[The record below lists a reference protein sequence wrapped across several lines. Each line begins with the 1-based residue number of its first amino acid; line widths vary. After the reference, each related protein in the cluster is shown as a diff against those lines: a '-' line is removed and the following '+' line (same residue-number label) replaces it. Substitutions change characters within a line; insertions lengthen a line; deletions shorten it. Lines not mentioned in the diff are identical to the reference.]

1 LINAETIGEETM
13 NEAAADTA
21 MTILTRAINSNL
33 VITVGDDWKEELE
46 ALKILLSDG
55 LAELTVLPARGRGL
69 TIFPTEAGIALLDA
83 VSEIRREEAAE
94 ALARTDARV
103 AAAYAE
109 AAARAIAGAPVT
121 LPRVP

>member
-13 NEAAADTA
+13 NNEDTARTA
-21 MTILTRAINSNL
+21 MTILTRALNSDL
-33 VITVGDDWKEELE
+33 VIFAGDRSDENLE

-55 LAELTVLPARGRGL
+55 LAELTVLPTRGL
-69 TIFPTEAGIALLDA
+69 TIFPTAAGIALLDA

-103 AAAYAE
+103 AASYAE